1 MNSVPFKPAAAVY
14 ATSVAN
20 STKPIPLDLPSNSFK
35 IFTLLT
41 VPAFEKKVFKS
52 PSVAL
57 NEIFFTTT
65 SNVGSTTFGFSPSFD
80 SSLT

>member
-57 NEIFFTTT
+57 NEIFFLRQLQML
-65 SNVGSTTFGFSPSFD
+65 VQRLLVFHH
-80 SSLT
+80 LLILL

>member
-57 NEIFFTTT
+57 NEIFLRQLQMLVQRLLVFHH
-65 SNVGSTTFGFSPSFD
+65 
-80 SSLT
+80 LLILL